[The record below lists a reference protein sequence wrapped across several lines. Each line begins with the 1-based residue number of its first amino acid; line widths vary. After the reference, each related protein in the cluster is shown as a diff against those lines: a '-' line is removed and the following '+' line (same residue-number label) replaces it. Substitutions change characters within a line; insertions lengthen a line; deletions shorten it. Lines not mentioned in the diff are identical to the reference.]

1 MAPKTPSFATF
12 LIVCPTCFFLG
23 IVFSSFPYD
32 YPILWSTEPT
42 TPANYDDIESHLKLL
57 YLSPPLI
64 QRILHIVIFLGLAG
78 IISKLYKPSESN
90 MLFDGASLVLYM
102 CGITVYITNIVKGLR
117 LAAHGKYGNDL
128 AVTPEDTDNILGR
141 EDSLKVLAAS
151 NTILGL
157 VLVGILVLQ
166 AGQWY
171 AERKNAQE
179 EESFRKSQRE
189 GAAAGSTG
197 ANEEGK
203 KGESVPAKAVE
214 GGEAA
219 DVAGAGV
226 STAVSTA
233 PTPRVTRSSS
243 RKNAR

>member
-1 MAPKTPSFATF
+1 MMTA
-12 LIVCPTCFFLG
+12 TCFFLG
-23 IVFSSFPYD
+23 IVFSAFPYD
-32 YPILWSTEPT
+32 YPILWSTQRT
-42 TPANYDDIESHLKLL
+42 TAANYDDLESHLKLL

-78 IISKLYKPSESN
+78 LISKLYKPSESN

-117 LAAHGKYGNDL
+117 LAAAGKYGNEL
-128 AVTPEDTDNILGR
+128 AVDPEDTDNILGR

-157 VLVGILVLQ
+157 VLVGILMLQ

-179 EESFRKSQRE
+179 EESFRRSQQQHK
-189 GAAAGSTG
+189 AAAAAAAAASAQETDDGG
-197 ANEEGK
+197 A
-203 KGESVPAKAVE
+203 VAA
-214 GGEAA
+214 AA
-219 DVAGAGV
+219 DGETSGKGDATATGV
-226 STAVSTA
+226 STGTGSAS
-233 PTPRVTRSSS
+233 RVTRSSS
-243 RKNAR
+243 KKNGR